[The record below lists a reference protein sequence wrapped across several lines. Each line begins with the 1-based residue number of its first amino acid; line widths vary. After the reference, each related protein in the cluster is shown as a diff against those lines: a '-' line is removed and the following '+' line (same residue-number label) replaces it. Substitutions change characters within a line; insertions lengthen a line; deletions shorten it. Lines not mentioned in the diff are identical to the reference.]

1 MSPAQPFIT
10 IFTPSYA
17 DAANTNAQNLTVKE
31 IVARLPPEHFRV
43 AMFSGEQPDPRIAA
57 RTNTRLIPARPHG
70 NTRRFITRLLIAQPD
85 IYFYPRFGPL
95 DNIFFSLRSK
105 LRLNIA
111 VVTHVTMIMNEAT
124 AEFTARSIREADAV
138 FANSRYVAETVRST
152 FGIEAGTIHNG
163 IDRRFFFPRE
173 PESSQPG
180 PLAVLYAGSFQPR
193 KRVEL
198 IIQQAARHP
207 HVQFRL
213 AGRGETEPACRALA
227 QQLGCHNIE
236 FIGHL
241 RPMELGDE
249 MRKSDLF
256 LFPSILEG
264 HPQVLGQAS
273 ACGLPSIAMNLYRPD
288 YVLNGGSGFLV
299 ESDDELAEKL
309 ELLLRDPNLRRSMSR
324 AAALHALTF
333 DWDRIALQWQEV
345 FEAVTAKRQIPPNV
359 WNLRHL

>member
-1 MSPAQPFIT
+1 MSETQRAIT
-10 IFTPSYA
+10 IFTPSHA

-31 IVARLPPEHFRV
+31 IVARLPPERFRV

-57 RTNTRLIPARPHG
+57 RPNTLLIAARQHG
-70 NTRRFITRLLIAQPD
+70 NTACFLTRLLVARPD
-85 IYFYPRFGPL
+85 VYFYPRFGPL
-95 DNIFFSLRSK
+95 DHIFFSLRSA
-105 LRLNIA
+105 LRLKIA
-111 VVTHVTMIMNEAT
+111 VVTHVVMIMNEST
-124 AEFTARSIREADAV
+124 AGNTARSIHEADAV
-138 FANSRYVAETVRST
+138 FANSRYVAETVRSR

-173 PESSQPG
+173 QEPSQPG
-180 PLAVLYAGSFQPR
+180 PLVVLYAGSFQPR

-198 IIQQAARHP
+198 IVRQAARHP

-213 AGRGETEPACRALA
+213 VGRGETEPACRTLA
-227 QQLGCHNIE
+227 MQLGCRNVE
-236 FIGHL
+236 FVGHVAPL
-241 RPMELGDE
+241 DLGAQ
-249 MRKSDLF
+249 MRKADLF
-256 LFPSILEG
+256 LFPSVVEG

-288 YVLNGGSGFLV
+288 YVLNGRSGFLV

-324 AAALHALTF
+324 AAALHALHF

-345 FEAVTAKRQIPPNV
+345 FEAAAAKR
-359 WNLRHL
+359 